1 MGKYLQ
7 IRVMAQTFDPQAP
20 VRAWPIL
27 CATAKIAAGAQPGP
41 PRDVTTDI
49 LLLVQALEDSLSFGP
64 WSASYKGVLKPGFAE
79 AKACVRKLEAALADW
94 DPKTADTLSYELE
107 DALNK
112 LEKAAAQEADAP
124 EPMRP

>member
-1 MGKYLQ
+1 M
-7 IRVMAQTFDPQAP
+7 
-20 VRAWPIL
+20 
-27 CATAKIAAGAQPGP
+27 
-41 PRDVTTDI
+41 
-49 LLLVQALEDSLSFGP
+49 
-64 WSASYKGVLKPGFAE
+64 KPGFAE

-94 DPKTADTLSYELE
+94 DPTKTADTLSYELE